1 MTGKRKLQERGEV
14 VPVHVRKTYS
24 GAEIQLHSLLY
35 WHETK
40 VELQVKRPAR
50 QADHSP
56 YIASGLGIKR
66 SYTSTP
72 TCASL
77 GAKGQLYLWGLRS
90 TEIMR
95 GVTGVVVSSTG
106 VECRG
111 IGHQSPSDRRHIPE
125 EQRPRLKLCLKK
137 PPQIYTCLYVVHV
150 ARSLCHIHS
159 RLNTRLHQ
167 GSQFPI
173 TQHYGA
179 FTSTFAL

>member
-1 MTGKRKLQERGEV
+1 LFTTAAPGKTQPCPVTGKRKLQERGEV

-77 GAKGQLYLWGLRS
+77 GAKGQLYL
-90 TEIMR
+90 
-95 GVTGVVVSSTG
+95 
-106 VECRG
+106 
-111 IGHQSPSDRRHIPE
+111 
-125 EQRPRLKLCLKK
+125 
-137 PPQIYTCLYVVHV
+137 
-150 ARSLCHIHS
+150 
-159 RLNTRLHQ
+159 
-167 GSQFPI
+167 
-173 TQHYGA
+173 
-179 FTSTFAL
+179 